1 MKRIFRISAFVLA
14 ATFSAVGFCQTPQ
27 DSLSTCL
34 VDNLSGKER
43 KMLAKWIFFSMA
55 AHPEIKSYAQVSLD
69 ERTANNQHVGV
80 IVTRLLTD
88 NCAASLK
95 RAYSSDTNSVRKA
108 FEFVGRVAM
117 QELMASPEVAK
128 SISDYAQFADLKS
141 INKALSK

>member
-1 MKRIFRISAFVLA
+1 MFGGQLERER
-14 ATFSAVGFCQTPQ
+14 TQ
-27 DSLSTCL
+27 DT
-34 VDNLSGKER
+34 R
-43 KMLAKWIFFSMA
+43 KMDLLLDGRA
-55 AHPEIKSYAQVSLD
+55 PEIKSYAQVSLD